1 MNDRLY
7 WLSLLV
13 VGLLGLSVANAQVPA
28 DLERRYKA
36 AVKLVQTA
44 NYERAKMEF
53 NAIIQRGGS
62 LSPYAHYYYALA
74 AFKQKNFSQARVMLR
89 QLMDRFP
96 DWRKMDDARYLF
108 AAVGMEMGQYED
120 ALTAIEQIG
129 DPALRPEIDRLE
141 RFFLY
146 RIQDLSR
153 LKLMQKEFP
162 DNRNLG
168 LALIDLIQRSS
179 SDKDDLELSDRLT
192 NRFGL
197 PTNLPDRPGTTTAS
211 TQSAPAPGTATSG
224 ATTGRP
230 ASATSVTA
238 RPDRSRPK
246 GYYNVAVLFP
256 FRLDEFEA
264 QKRIRSNQYV
274 YDLYNGIKMA
284 KEKLKEEGII
294 VNLFAYDVEND
305 PERTQTLIN
314 SPAFAQTDLI
324 IGPLYA
330 EPNRI
335 ALSFAGQN
343 NVLLVNPIA
352 TSSELVTGQPMA
364 YLAQP
369 SVNRQAEKA
378 VEFVRGLSIIRRPAI
393 YYGTSR
399 KDSLL
404 AAAYVAELRKQGV
417 QPLELKKLTG
427 TAQAM
432 ADAMQISEINKPGH
446 IFLASS
452 NDDDG
457 TRLLD
462 ALGRR
467 RVSVPVMATSSAF
480 DFYKNSISTFTR
492 RELYLLFP
500 DYVDQTRPV
509 VTDFQEQYLAQRKI
523 IPSIF
528 ASQGYDLMLFFGR
541 QMARNGTIFRNRSAL
556 RSDTD
561 DYILS
566 GFDYTRSNE
575 NQVVPIVKWD
585 GGRFVKVN

>member
-1 MNDRLY
+1 MNNRLY
-7 WLSLLV
+7 WLSWLA
-13 VGLLGLSVANAQVPA
+13 VGLLSIAMAKAQVPA

-36 AVKLVQTA
+36 AIRLVQTA
-44 NYERAKMEF
+44 NYERAKTEF

-74 AFKQKNFSQARVMLR
+74 AYKQKNFTQARLMLR

-96 DWRKMDDARYLF
+96 DWQKMDDARYLF
-108 AAVGMEMGQYED
+108 AAVCMEMGQYED
-120 ALTAIEQIG
+120 ALTAIERIG
-129 DPALRPEIDRLE
+129 DPALRPEIDKLE
-141 RFFLY
+141 RHFLY
-146 RIQDLSR
+146 RVQDLNR

-179 SDKDDLELSDRLT
+179 SDKDDLVLSDRLT

-197 PTNLPDRPGTTTAS
+197 PTNTPDRPGTTTTAS
-211 TQSAPAPGTATSG
+211 TQSAPAPGATSG
-224 ATTGRP
+224 RPSSTTNV
-230 ASATSVTA
+230 TS

-246 GYYNVAVLFP
+246 GYYNVAVMFP
-256 FRLDEFEA
+256 FRLNEFDA
-264 QKRIRSNQYV
+264 QKRARSNQYV
-274 YDLYNGIKMA
+274 FDLYNGIKMA

-294 VNLFAYDVEND
+294 INLFAYDVEND
-305 PERTQTLIN
+305 PERTQALVN

-343 NVLLVNPIA
+343 NVLLINPIA
-352 TSSELVTGQPMA
+352 TSSELVAGQPMA

-369 SVNRQAEKA
+369 SVSRQAEKA
-378 VEFVRGLSIIRRPAI
+378 VEFVRSLSAVRRPAI
-393 YYGTSR
+393 YYGASR
-399 KDSLL
+399 RDSLL
-404 AAAYVAELRKQGV
+404 TAAYVEQLRKQGV
-417 QPLELKKLTG
+417 QPLEVKKLTG
-427 TAQAM
+427 TAQTI
-432 ADAMQISEINKPGH
+432 ADGMKISETNVPGH
-446 IFLASS
+446 VFLSSS
-452 NDDDG
+452 NEDDG
-457 TRLLD
+457 SRLID

-467 RVSVPVMATSSAF
+467 RINVPVIATSSAF
-480 DFYKNSISTFTR
+480 DFYKNSVSTFAR

-500 DYVDQTRPV
+500 DYVDQTRPIV
-509 VTDFQEQYLAQRKI
+509 ADFQEQYLAQRKI
-523 IPSIF
+523 IPSVF
-528 ASQGYDLMLFFGR
+528 ASQGYDMMLFFGR
-541 QMARNGTIFRNRSAL
+541 QMAKNGTIFRNRSAL

-561 DYILS
+561 DYVLS
-566 GFDYTRSNE
+566 GFDYTQNNE